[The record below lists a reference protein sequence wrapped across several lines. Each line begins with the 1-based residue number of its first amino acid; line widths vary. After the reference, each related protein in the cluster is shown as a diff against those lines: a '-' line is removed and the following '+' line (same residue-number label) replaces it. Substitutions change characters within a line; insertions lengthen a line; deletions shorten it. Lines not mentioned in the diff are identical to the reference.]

1 MRIHVELL
9 VPDPILPEACCRGVI
24 SRVLREEG
32 FSGYDLT
39 LVLADSRMLRRLNRR
54 FRGIDR
60 PTDVIAFALMEG
72 SPSPVP
78 CRSLGDVYI
87 SEPRARRQARQY
99 RVTPT
104 EELARLIIHG
114 TLHLLGYDHIRPS
127 QAKRMRRREERHLSA
142 CLTLVTKAVNAT
154 DRG

>member
-1 MRIHVELL
+1 MRIYIEHL
-9 VPDPILPEACCRGVI
+9 VPEPILSESCCRAII
-24 SRVLREEG
+24 SRVLKAEG

-54 FRGIDR
+54 FRGLDR

-78 CRSLGDVYI
+78 CRELGDVYI
-87 SEPRARRQARQY
+87 SAPRARRQARQY
-99 RVTPT
+99 RVTPQ

-114 TLHLLGYDHIRPS
+114 VLHLLGYDHIRPA
-127 QAKRMRRREERHLSA
+127 QAGRMRRREERHLGA
-142 CLTLVTKAVNAT
+142 CLALVNIVVNAT
-154 DRG
+154 D